1 MKSAKKQL
9 EEKMEEVKKFPGIV
23 PPVITVFDSQGEI
36 DGERTK
42 KFIQHLID
50 EGVHGIFVA
59 GSTGESALMNMKQ
72 RKEIIDIG
80 VEAAEGK
87 VPLFAGTGH
96 NSTRIAV
103 ELSKYAQDAGADG
116 VLVFL
121 PHYPRPTQEGI
132 YNHYQTVAEAVNIP
146 LFVYNWP
153 GQYGLDIEPETVAC
167 LAKDGYI
174 QGIKDTHIDIDHTAE
189 IIRLTEGKITV
200 WTGFE
205 SKILPALC
213 LGANGSVCTIGNI
226 IPREVVEIYDL
237 FQQGKIKEAAKK
249 QLSIF
254 GLANVLFERHDMQ
267 PLKEGIKMLGYDV
280 GDSLMPTSEVSPE
293 IKEKIREELRK
304 LGKSEIMRQ

>member
-1 MKSAKKQL
+1 
-9 EEKMEEVKKFPGIV
+9 MEEVRKFSGIV

-96 NSTRIAV
+96 NATRIAV

-121 PHYPRPTQEGI
+121 PHYPKPTQEGI
-132 YNHYQTVAEAVNIP
+132 YNHYQAVAEAVNIP

-254 GLANVLFERHDMQ
+254 GLANVLFERHDIQ

-280 GDSLMPTSEVSPE
+280 GDALMPTSEVSPDT
-293 IKEKIREELRK
+293 KEKIREELRK

>member
-9 EEKMEEVKKFPGIV
+9 EEKMEEVRKFSGIV

-116 VLVFL
+116 VFVFL

-132 YNHYQTVAEAVNIP
+132 YNHYQAVAEAVNIP

-237 FQQGKIKEAAKK
+237 FQQGKIKEAGKK

-280 GDSLMPTSEVSPE
+280 GDALMPTSEVSPDT
-293 IKEKIREELRK
+293 KEKIREELRK

>member
-1 MKSAKKQL
+1 
-9 EEKMEEVKKFPGIV
+9 MEEGKKFSGIV
-23 PPVITVFDSQGEI
+23 PPVITVFDSEGEI
-36 DGERTK
+36 AEENTK

-59 GSTGESALMNMKQ
+59 GSTGESALMTMKQ
-72 RKEIIDIG
+72 RKKIIDIG
-80 VEAAEGK
+80 VESARGK

-96 NSTRIAV
+96 NATRITV
-103 ELSKYAQDAGADG
+103 ELSKYAQEAGADG
-116 VLVFL
+116 ILVSL
-121 PHYPRPTQEGI
+121 PHYPKPTQEAL
-132 YNHYQTVAEAVNIP
+132 YHHYQTVAEEVNIP
-146 LFVYNWP
+146 VFVYNWP
-153 GQYGLDIEPETVAC
+153 GQYGVDIEPATVAN

-174 QGIKDTHIDIDHTAE
+174 QGIKDTHDDIDHTAE

-200 WTGFE
+200 WVGFE

-226 IPREVVEIYDL
+226 IPREVVQIYDL

-280 GDSLMPTSEVSPE
+280 GDALMPTTEVSPE

-304 LGKSEIMRQ
+304 LGKLE

>member
-1 MKSAKKQL
+1 
-9 EEKMEEVKKFPGIV
+9 MEERKKFSGIV
-23 PPVITVFDSQGEI
+23 PPVITVFDSEGEI
-36 DGERTK
+36 AEENTK

-59 GSTGESALMNMKQ
+59 GSTGESALMTMKQ
-72 RKEIIDIG
+72 RKKIIDIG
-80 VEAAEGK
+80 VESARGK

-96 NSTRIAV
+96 NATRITV
-103 ELSKYAQDAGADG
+103 ELSKYAQEAGADG
-116 VLVFL
+116 ILVSL
-121 PHYPRPTQEGI
+121 PHYPKPTQEAL
-132 YNHYQTVAEAVNIP
+132 YHHYQTVAEEVNIP
-146 LFVYNWP
+146 VFVYNWP
-153 GQYGLDIEPETVAC
+153 GQYGVDIEPATVAH

-174 QGIKDTHIDIDHTAE
+174 QGIKDTHDDIDHTAE

-200 WTGFE
+200 WVGFE

-226 IPREVVEIYDL
+226 IPREVVQIYDL

-280 GDSLMPTSEVSPE
+280 GDALMPTTEVSPE

-304 LGKSEIMRQ
+304 LGKLE

>member
-1 MKSAKKQL
+1 
-9 EEKMEEVKKFPGIV
+9 MEEGKKFSGIV
-23 PPVITVFDSQGEI
+23 PPVITVFDSQGQIAE
-36 DGERTK
+36 ENTK
-42 KFIQHLID
+42 KFVQHLID

-59 GSTGESALMNMKQ
+59 GSTGESALMTMKQ
-72 RKEIIDIG
+72 RKKIIDIG
-80 VEAAEGK
+80 VESARGK

-96 NSTRIAV
+96 NATRITV
-103 ELSKYAQDAGADG
+103 ELSKYAQEAGADG
-116 VLVFL
+116 ILVSL
-121 PHYPRPTQEGI
+121 PHYPKPTQEAL
-132 YNHYQTVAEAVNIP
+132 YHHYQTVAEEVNIP
-146 LFVYNWP
+146 VFVYNWP
-153 GQYGLDIEPETVAC
+153 GQYGVDIEPATVAN

-174 QGIKDTHIDIDHTAE
+174 QGIKDTHDDIDHTAE

-200 WTGFE
+200 WVGFE

-213 LGANGSVCTIGNI
+213 LGADGSVCTIGNI
-226 IPREVVEIYDL
+226 IPREVVQIYDL

-280 GDSLMPTSEVSPE
+280 GDALMPTTEVSPE

-304 LGKSEIMRQ
+304 LGKLE

>member
-1 MKSAKKQL
+1 
-9 EEKMEEVKKFPGIV
+9 MEEGKKFSGIV

-36 DGERTK
+36 AEENTK
-42 KFIQHLID
+42 KFVQHLID

-59 GSTGESALMNMKQ
+59 GSTGESALMTMKQ
-72 RKEIIDIG
+72 RKKIIDIG
-80 VEAAEGK
+80 VEAARGK

-96 NSTRIAV
+96 NGTRITV
-103 ELSKYAQDAGADG
+103 ELSKYAQEAGADG
-116 VLVFL
+116 ILVSL
-121 PHYPRPTQEGI
+121 PHYPKPTQEAL
-132 YNHYQTVAEAVNIP
+132 YHHYQTVAEEVNIP
-146 LFVYNWP
+146 VFVYNWP
-153 GQYGLDIEPETVAC
+153 GQYGVDIEPATVAN

-174 QGIKDTHIDIDHTAE
+174 QGIKDTHDDIDHTAE

-200 WTGFE
+200 WVGFE

-226 IPREVVEIYDL
+226 IPREVVQIYDL

-280 GDSLMPTSEVSPE
+280 GDALMPTTEVSPE
-293 IKEKIREELRK
+293 VKEKIREELRK
-304 LGKSEIMRQ
+304 LGKLE

>member
-1 MKSAKKQL
+1 
-9 EEKMEEVKKFPGIV
+9 MEEGKKFSGIV
-23 PPVITVFDSQGEI
+23 PPVITVFDSEGEI
-36 DGERTK
+36 AEENTK

-59 GSTGESALMNMKQ
+59 GSTGESALMTMKQ
-72 RKEIIDIG
+72 RKKIIDIG
-80 VEAAEGK
+80 VESARGK

-96 NSTRIAV
+96 NATRITV
-103 ELSKYAQDAGADG
+103 DLSKYAQEAGADG
-116 VLVFL
+116 ILVSL
-121 PHYPRPTQEGI
+121 PHYPKPTQEAL
-132 YNHYQTVAEAVNIP
+132 YHHYQTVAEEVNIP
-146 LFVYNWP
+146 VFVYNWP
-153 GQYGLDIEPETVAC
+153 GQYGVDIEPATVAH

-174 QGIKDTHIDIDHTAE
+174 QGIKDTHDDIDHTAE

-200 WTGFE
+200 WVGFE

-213 LGANGSVCTIGNI
+213 LGADGSVCTIGNI
-226 IPREVVEIYDL
+226 IPREVVQIYDL

-280 GDSLMPTSEVSPE
+280 GDALMPTTEVSPE

-304 LGKSEIMRQ
+304 LGKLE

>member
-80 VEAAEGK
+80 IESAEGK

-116 VLVFL
+116 VLVSL

-132 YNHYQTVAEAVNIP
+132 YNHYQAVAEAVNIP

-280 GDSLMPTSEVSPE
+280 GDALMPTSEVSPE

>member
-1 MKSAKKQL
+1 
-9 EEKMEEVKKFPGIV
+9 MEEGKKFSGIV
-23 PPVITVFDSQGEI
+23 PPVITVFDSEGEI
-36 DGERTK
+36 AEENTK

-59 GSTGESALMNMKQ
+59 GSTGESALMTMKQ
-72 RKEIIDIG
+72 RKKIIDIG
-80 VEAAEGK
+80 VESARGK

-96 NSTRIAV
+96 NATRITV
-103 ELSKYAQDAGADG
+103 ELSKYAQEAGADG
-116 VLVFL
+116 ILVSL
-121 PHYPRPTQEGI
+121 PHYPKPTQEAL
-132 YNHYQTVAEAVNIP
+132 YHHYQTVAEEVNIP

-153 GQYGLDIEPETVAC
+153 GQYGVDIEPATVAR

-174 QGIKDTHIDIDHTAE
+174 RGIKDSHIDIDHTAE

-200 WTGFE
+200 WVGFE

-213 LGANGSVCTIGNI
+213 LGADGSVCTIGNI
-226 IPREVVEIYDL
+226 IPREVVQIYDL

-280 GDSLMPTSEVSPE
+280 GDALMPTTEVSPE

-304 LGKSEIMRQ
+304 LGKLE

>member
-132 YNHYQTVAEAVNIP
+132 YNHYQAVAEAVNIP

-237 FQQGKIKEAAKK
+237 FQQGKIKEAGKK

-280 GDSLMPTSEVSPE
+280 GDALMPTSEVSPDT
-293 IKEKIREELRK
+293 KEKIREELRK

>member
-1 MKSAKKQL
+1 
-9 EEKMEEVKKFPGIV
+9 MEEGKKFSGIV

-36 DGERTK
+36 AEENTK

-59 GSTGESALMNMKQ
+59 GSTGESALMTMKQ
-72 RKEIIDIG
+72 RKKIIDIG
-80 VEAAEGK
+80 VESARGK

-96 NSTRIAV
+96 NATRITV
-103 ELSKYAQDAGADG
+103 ELSKYAQEAGADG
-116 VLVFL
+116 ILVSL
-121 PHYPRPTQEGI
+121 PHYPKPTQEAL
-132 YNHYQTVAEAVNIP
+132 YHHYQTVAEEVNIP
-146 LFVYNWP
+146 VFVYNWP
-153 GQYGLDIEPETVAC
+153 GQYGVDIEPATVAN

-174 QGIKDTHIDIDHTAE
+174 QGIKDTHDDIDHTAE

-200 WTGFE
+200 WVGFE

-226 IPREVVEIYDL
+226 IPREVVQIYDL

-280 GDSLMPTSEVSPE
+280 GDALMPTTEVSPE
-293 IKEKIREELRK
+293 VKEKIREELRK
-304 LGKSEIMRQ
+304 LGKLE